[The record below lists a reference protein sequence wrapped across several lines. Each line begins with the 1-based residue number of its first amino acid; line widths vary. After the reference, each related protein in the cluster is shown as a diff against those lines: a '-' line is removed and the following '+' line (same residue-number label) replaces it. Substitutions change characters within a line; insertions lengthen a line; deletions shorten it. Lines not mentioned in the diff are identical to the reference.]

1 MKEKILIIDDDRK
14 LLELLSAFFEKYG
27 YLSVTIDDPMIAIET
42 IEKYRPD
49 IIILD
54 VMMPGMDG
62 FETCR
67 NIRKNFTLPVIM
79 LSARGEPTDKIVG
92 LELGADDYLAKP
104 FEPRE
109 LLARVQAVLRRN
121 TGQAGNSSVV
131 LNSKKNSITLQGGEL
146 FLTTL
151 EFYIMKYLADNKGL
165 IVTREMIFEKIKGIE
180 SDSSDRSVDVLIS
193 RLRSK
198 LGDDP
203 KHPHIIR
210 TVHGRG
216 YMCIL

>member
-1 MKEKILIIDDDRK
+1 VKEKILIIDDDRK
-14 LLELLSAFFEKYG
+14 LLELLAAFFEKFD
-27 YLSVTIDDPMIAIET
+27 YLPVTIDDPMIAIET

-49 IIILD
+49 MVILD

-67 NIRKNFTLPVIM
+67 NIRKNFNIPVIM
-79 LSARGEPTDKIVG
+79 LSARGEATDKIVG

-121 TGQAGNSSVV
+121 GGHAGNSSVV
-131 LNSKKNSITLQGGEL
+131 LNSKKNSITLQESEIT
-146 FLTTL
+146 LTTF

-180 SDSSDRSVDVLIS
+180 SDTCDRSVDVLIS
-193 RLRSK
+193 RLRAK

-203 KHPHIIR
+203 RHPQIIK